1 MATWKDPKTTYT
13 AENQVVPEIF
23 NTLGENEIYLNE
35 KKIETDD
42 VQEAAI
48 TSTEATSRDAI
59 ASGEKL
65 KTIIGKIRKWLA
77 DLSVFAYLD
86 IIDSEHIKSAA
97 ITMGKI
103 QSNAVT
109 SGKLATGAVT
119 TAKLGDQAVTTEKI
133 ADSAVTKEK
142 IADGSI
148 TMEKLSGITQDA
160 ITGDIHATTADNVL
174 KNKDGTYT
182 PLVEGA
188 DGIVTSGNKIIRT
201 KEPFYIGRI
210 GSSYDDYVLSAISGD
225 NFPTPGQRYEVV
237 YWDND
242 VKRSF
247 EFIFPEKSAYSYVY
261 LYFCMMFG
269 VTESLSDCK
278 IDSAHDSETYK
289 TIMWKIDHTN
299 KKIHQTRVAAGYS
312 IYSGTMFYGMYKVN
326 EGMGDTK

>member
-13 AENQVVPEIF
+13 AENQVVPDIF

-119 TAKLGDQAVTTEKI
+119 TAKLGDGAVTTEKI
-133 ADSAVTKEK
+133 ADAAVTTAK
-142 IADGSI
+142 IANGAI

-160 ITGDIHATTADNVL
+160 ITGDIHATTAENAV
-174 KNKDGTYT
+174 KETDGTYS
-182 PLVEGA
+182 
-188 DGIVTSGNKIIRT
+188 GIVVNSNGYVTNGNRVYKS
-201 KEPFYIGRI
+201 KEPHYLTTIGT
-210 GSSYDDYVLSAISGD
+210 SYTDYAILQGD
-225 NFPTPGQRYEVV
+225 NFPTVGQAYEVAFE
-237 YWDND
+237 DNGVVMTFD
-242 VKRSF
+242 
-247 EFIFPEKSAYSYVY
+247 IIWPEKSQYTYVERCFS
-261 LYFCMMFG
+261 LMFNVAKSNYDVRIHTG
-269 VTESLSDCK
+269 
-278 IDSAHDSETYK
+278 SEQTYK
-289 TIMWKIDHTN
+289 YILWKIDHAN
-299 KKIHQTRVAAGYS
+299 KKVLMTKMSAGQCAATTVY
-312 IYSGTMFYGMYKVN
+312 FRGMYKLN
-326 EGMGDTK
+326 EKLGG